1 MNSGPARV
9 EACQSETESN
19 VYNVLERDK
28 AIVLLPENIK
38 INKNIVFKALF
49 YYRLLSFVRHTEMF
63 NEEC

>member
-28 AIVLLPENIK
+28 AIVLLPENVD
-38 INKNIVFKALF
+38 INKIIVLF
-49 YYRLLSFVRHTEMF
+49 HLKLCFITYCKIILADY
-63 NEEC
+63 